1 LKIKEDKSLLRNI
14 LHMIDATIVLHNIL
28 VEWGKE
34 ERKEWLEEEDTDP
47 IDLDDPLNSPY
58 LDGDALNTALPDSAP
73 KDERRTRL
81 MYYFEEHHYLV

>member
-1 LKIKEDKSLLRNI
+1 
-14 LHMIDATIVLHNIL
+14 MIEATIVVHNIL
-28 VEWGKE
+28 IEWGEE
-34 ERKEWLEEEDTDP
+34 ERKEWLEEDTDP

-58 LDGDALNTALPDSAP
+58 VEGDALNTALPNGAP